1 MINKL
6 ERIIEVERQVSDRRN
21 ASKIRYQ
28 EILSEFKQKSN
39 DGVKSL
45 HEDLMVER
53 ELLLK
58 EAHEQAMHDMHDIDV
73 IKDREIADLKKQYEA
88 RKDDVVKRV
97 IQEVFNN
104 GNR

>member
-6 ERIIEVERQVSDRRN
+6 ERVTEVERQVSERRN

-28 EILSEFKQKSN
+28 EILSEFKKKSN
-39 DGVKSL
+39 DDIKSL
-45 HEDLMVER
+45 HEALMDER
-53 ELLLK
+53 DLLLK

-73 IKDREIADLKKQYEA
+73 VKDKEIAELKLQFES

-97 IQEVFNN
+97 IQEVFSN